1 MALSV
6 IGAGFGRT
14 GTLSMKMALEQLG
27 VGRCYHMVE
36 VFEKPQHMALW
47 RAAAD
52 GHPVDWDALL
62 AGYGATVDW
71 PACHFWRQ
79 LMDHFPDAKVLL
91 TVRDAERWYES
102 AYDTIYQAMIGPLPV
117 ANPETRAQREMAV
130 KIVLEDTFGGRF
142 EDRAH
147 AIGIYER
154 HNAEVR
160 RAVAPNRL
168 LVYEIG
174 QGWEPLC
181 RFLGRPVPADPFP
194 RVNSRDDF
202 RTALG
207 LADPS

>member
-36 VFEKPQHMALW
+36 VFEHPQHIALW

-102 AYDTIYQAMIGPLPV
+102 AHDTIYQVMIGPLP
-117 ANPETRAQREMAV
+117 ADNPESRAQHDMAV

-160 RAVAPNRL
+160 QAVPPNRL

-181 RFLGRPVPADPFP
+181 RFLGKAAPAEPFP
-194 RVNSRDDF
+194 RVNTRDDF

-207 LADPS
+207 LAAPP

>member
-1 MALSV
+1 MTLSV

-14 GTLSMKMALEQLG
+14 GTLSIKMALEQLG

-36 VFEKPQHMALW
+36 VFENPHHIALW

-52 GHPVDWDALL
+52 GHPVDWDALF
-62 AGYGATVDW
+62 AGYGAAVDW
-71 PACHFWRQ
+71 PACHFWRH

-91 TVRDAERWYES
+91 TVRDAERWYQS
-102 AYDTIYQAMIGPLPV
+102 AHDTIYQAMIGSLPIDDPV
-117 ANPETRAQREMAV
+117 ARSQREMAA

-147 AIGIYER
+147 AIAVYER

-160 RAVAPNRL
+160 RAVPPARL
-168 LVYEIG
+168 LVYELG
-174 QGWEPLC
+174 EGWEPLC
-181 RFLGRPVPADPFP
+181 RFLGKPVPAEPFP

-202 RTALG
+202 RAALG

>member
-27 VGRCYHMVE
+27 LGRCYHMVE
-36 VFEKPQHMALW
+36 VFDHPEHVALW

-52 GHPVDWDALL
+52 GEPIDWDGLF
-62 AGYGATVDW
+62 AGYGAVVDW
-71 PACHFWRQ
+71 PACYFWRQ
-79 LMDHFPDAKVLL
+79 LMEHFRDAKVLL
-91 TVRDAERWYES
+91 TVRDPERWYQS
-102 AYDTIYQAMIGPLPV
+102 AHDTIYQAMIRPLPV
-117 ANPETRAQREMAV
+117 DDPLALAQREMAA

-147 AIGIYER
+147 AIAVYEH

-160 RAVAPNRL
+160 RIVPPERL
-168 LVYEIG
+168 LVYELG

-181 RFLGRPVPADPFP
+181 RFVERPVPAEPFP
-194 RVNSRDDF
+194 KVNTSEEF
-202 RTALG
+202 RTAFG
-207 LADPS
+207 MSES

>member
-1 MALSV
+1 MTLSV

-14 GTLSMKMALEQLG
+14 GTLSIKMALEQLG

-36 VFEKPQHMALW
+36 VFEHPQHIAVW

-52 GHPVDWDALL
+52 GQPVDWDALL
-62 AGYGATVDW
+62 AGYGAAVDW

-91 TVRDAERWYES
+91 TVRDAERWYQS
-102 AYDTIYQAMIGPLPV
+102 AYDTIYQAMIGSLPIDDPV
-117 ANPETRAQREMAV
+117 ARSQREMAA

-147 AIGIYER
+147 AIAVYER

-160 RAVAPNRL
+160 RAVPPERL
-168 LVYEIG
+168 LVYELG

-181 RFLGRPVPADPFP
+181 RFLGKPVPAEPFP
-194 RVNSRDDF
+194 KVNSRDDF
-202 RTALG
+202 RAALG

>member
-1 MALSV
+1 MTLSV

-14 GTLSMKMALEQLG
+14 GTLSIKMALEQLG

-36 VFEKPQHMALW
+36 VFDNPQHIALW
-47 RAAAD
+47 RAAAE
-52 GHPVDWDALL
+52 GRPVDWDALF
-62 AGYGATVDW
+62 AGYGAAVDW

-79 LMDHFPDAKVLL
+79 LTDCFPDAKVLL
-91 TVRDAERWYES
+91 TVRDAERWYQS
-102 AYDTIYQAMIGPLPV
+102 AHDTIYQAMIGSLPIDDPV
-117 ANPETRAQREMAV
+117 ARSQREMAA

-147 AIGIYER
+147 AIAVYER

-160 RAVAPNRL
+160 RAVPPERL
-168 LVYEIG
+168 LVYELG

-181 RFLGRPVPADPFP
+181 RFLGKPVPAEPFP
-194 RVNSRDDF
+194 KVNSRDDF
-202 RTALG
+202 RAALG

>member
-1 MALSV
+1 MTLSV

-14 GTLSMKMALEQLG
+14 GTLSIKMALEQLG

-36 VFEKPQHMALW
+36 VFEHPQHIAVW

-52 GHPVDWDALL
+52 GQPVDWDALL
-62 AGYGATVDW
+62 AGYGAAVDW

-91 TVRDAERWYES
+91 TVRDAERWYQS
-102 AYDTIYQAMIGPLPV
+102 AYDTIYQAMIGSLPIDDPV
-117 ANPETRAQREMAV
+117 ARSQREMAA

-147 AIGIYER
+147 AIAVYER

-160 RAVAPNRL
+160 RAVLPARL
-168 LVYEIG
+168 LVYELG
-174 QGWEPLC
+174 EGWEPLC
-181 RFLGRPVPADPFP
+181 RFLGKPVPAEPFP

-202 RTALG
+202 RAALG